1 MTRYK
6 VRIPRSFK
14 YIVVTTVFDGVH
26 PLEYK
31 DHCVWFTYEGYAEQ
45 FRQAGY
51 DVTEEQRKGMINHG
65 CNI

>member
-6 VRIPRSFK
+6 VRIPMSFK
-14 YIVVTTVFDGVH
+14 YIVLTTVFDGVH
-26 PLEYK
+26 HLEYK

-51 DVTEEQRKGMINHG
+51 DVTEY
-65 CNI
+65 